1 MKISRRGGRLN
12 LVGQSSQL
20 VDAALTNGKPVQR
33 FQQWL
38 RAAASGAAC
47 DDDTRQVILGAL
59 KLVQCRFWSAVTV
72 EQRVAIV
79 QTRRNDAA
87 RDRRC

>member
-1 MKISRRGGRLN
+1 MQRW
-12 LVGQSSQL
+12 
-20 VDAALTNGKPVQR
+20 R

-38 RAAASGAAC
+38 RAPASGAAC
-47 DDDTRQVILGAL
+47 DDTRQVILGAL
-59 KLVQCRFWSAVTV
+59 KLVQCRFWSAV
-72 EQRVAIV
+72 EQRVAIA

>member
-1 MKISRRGGRLN
+1 VNEDSGHDRRLD

-20 VDAALTNGKPVQR
+20 VDAALANGKPVQR

-38 RAAASGAAC
+38 RAAVSGAAC
-47 DDDTRQVILGAL
+47 DDTSQVILGAL
-59 KLVQCRFWSAVTV
+59 KLVHCRFWSAV

-87 RDRRC
+87 RDHRC

>member
-1 MKISRRGGRLN
+1 MKISRRGGRLDI
-12 LVGQSSQL
+12 VGQSIQL

-47 DDDTRQVILGAL
+47 DDTRQVILGAL
-59 KLVQCRFWSAVTV
+59 KLVQYRFWSAV
-72 EQRVAIV
+72 EQRVA
-79 QTRRNDAA
+79 
-87 RDRRC
+87 

>member
-1 MKISRRGGRLN
+1 MNEDSGHDRRLD

-20 VDAALTNGKPVQR
+20 VDVALANGKPMQQ

-47 DDDTRQVILGAL
+47 DDMRQVILGAL
-59 KLVQCRFWSAVTV
+59 KLVQCRFWSAT
-72 EQRVAIV
+72 EQQVAIV
-79 QTRRNDAA
+79 QTHRNDAA

>member
-1 MKISRRGGRLN
+1 MKISRRGGRMD
-12 LVGQSSQL
+12 LVDQSSRF
-20 VDAALTNGKPVQR
+20 VDAALANGKPVQR
-33 FQQWL
+33 FQQWH

-47 DDDTRQVILGAL
+47 DDTRQVILGAL
-59 KLVQCRFWSAVTV
+59 KLVRCRFWSAV

-87 RDRRC
+87 CDRRC

>member
-1 MKISRRGGRLN
+1 M
-12 LVGQSSQL
+12 
-20 VDAALTNGKPVQR
+20 QR

-38 RAAASGAAC
+38 HAAASGAAC
-47 DDDTRQVILGAL
+47 DDTRQVILGAL
-59 KLVQCRFWSAVTV
+59 KLVQCRFWSAVV
-72 EQRVAIV
+72 QRVEIA